1 MFNTKLRTLVI
12 FGLLLLVGGL
22 GVNCVPKEAE
32 MGFEEFQAFDLQQLH
47 TLQVK
52 LTYVGKQTEPIPTV
66 AFTSSFNTVDMEK
79 FKPFRRSG
87 FHYGND
93 DIPDIWTFACSPE
106 ELKRIIDA
114 VGEIEAVRQGKV
126 VGEFLSFMMYN
137 TTPAGDKAFE
147 AILDAETSK
156 LLLSKI
162 RAALDTGNTEGIA
175 TLDGLAQVLLLS
187 D

>member
-1 MFNTKLRTLVI
+1 MFNTKLITLLI
-12 FGLLLLVGGL
+12 FGLLLLVGGF
-22 GVNCVPKEAE
+22 GVNCAPEEAE
-32 MGFEEFQAFDLQQLH
+32 MGFDEFQDFNLEQLR

-52 LTYVGKQTEPIPTV
+52 LTYVGIQEEPIPTV

-79 FKPFRRSG
+79 FRPFRRSG

-93 DIPDIWTFACSPE
+93 DLPNIWTFTCSPE
-106 ELKRIIDA
+106 ELKGMIDA
-114 VGEIEAVRQGKV
+114 VGEIEAVRQGEV
-126 VGEFLSFMMYN
+126 IGEFLSFMMYN
-137 TTPAGDKAFE
+137 TTSEGDKAFE

-162 RAALDTGNTEGIA
+162 RAALDTGNTGGIE
-175 TLDGLAQVLLLS
+175 TLDGLAQILSLS

>member
-1 MFNTKLRTLVI
+1 VLRTGLRILLCFVLFIVI
-12 FGLLLLVGGL
+12 CAVSGS
-22 GVNCVPKEAE
+22 CAPKEAE
-32 MGFEEFQAFDLQQLH
+32 MGFKVFQDFDLEQLR

-52 LTYVGKQTEPIPTV
+52 LTYVGAQKKPIPTV

-93 DIPDIWTFACSPE
+93 DLPNIWTFTCSPE
-106 ELKRIIDA
+106 ELKGMIDA
-114 VGEIEAVRQGKV
+114 VGEIEAVRQGEV
-126 VGEFLSFMMYN
+126 IGEFLSFMMYN
-137 TTPAGDKAFE
+137 TTPEGDKAFE

-162 RAALDTGNTEGIA
+162 RAALDTGNTEGIE
-175 TLDGLAQVLLLS
+175 TLDGLAQILF
-187 D
+187 